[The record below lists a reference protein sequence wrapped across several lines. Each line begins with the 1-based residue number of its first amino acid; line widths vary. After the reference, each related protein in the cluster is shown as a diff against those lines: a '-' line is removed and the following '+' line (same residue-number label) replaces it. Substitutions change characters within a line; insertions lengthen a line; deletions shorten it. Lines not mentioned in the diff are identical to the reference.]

1 MYRISEVTMKK
12 TVLKAEIKDGQ
23 IEVRQTNA
31 TKEESRWMLS
41 AIISMLKE
49 DDENIDEAIEA
60 GLNLA
65 SSKK

>member
-1 MYRISEVTMKK
+1 MKK